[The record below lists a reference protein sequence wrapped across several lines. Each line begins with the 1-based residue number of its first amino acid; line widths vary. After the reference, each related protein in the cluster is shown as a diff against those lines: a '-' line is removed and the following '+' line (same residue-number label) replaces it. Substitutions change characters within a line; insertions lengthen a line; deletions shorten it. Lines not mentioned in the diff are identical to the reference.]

1 MKSLTYVGA
10 CTDGVEIATPTFGA
24 FCAHGGSVDV
34 PDELADSLLEQT
46 ANWVPTKPVKGTDKA
61 VTADTK
67 EAAE

>member
-10 CTDGVEIATPTFGA
+10 CTAGVEIATPTFSA
-24 FCAHGGSVDV
+24 YCAHGGSVDV
-34 PDELADSLLEQT
+34 PDDLADSLLEQE
-46 ANWVPTKPVKGTDKA
+46 ANWITTKPAKGTDKA